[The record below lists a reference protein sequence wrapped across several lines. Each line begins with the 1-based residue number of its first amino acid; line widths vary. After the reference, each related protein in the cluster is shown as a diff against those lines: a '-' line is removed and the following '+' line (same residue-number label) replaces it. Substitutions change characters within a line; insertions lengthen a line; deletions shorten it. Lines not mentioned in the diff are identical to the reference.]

1 MLDVDLKSCYNTD
14 IRLDEIQKAI
24 SLKKISLK
32 NIAIE
37 RNIIYGRFEFNQ

>member
-24 SLKKISLK
+24 SL
-32 NIAIE
+32 NE
-37 RNIIYGRFEFNQ
+37 RN